1 MNNQY
6 AESNLKR
13 DGELIGCWQNGQ
25 EVLQINEDGTLNYR
39 GQTYLY
45 SAQNNVLTLIPLS
58 NASQTPY
65 QQTGNILKLL
75 VNGQEV
81 TFARQ
86 TKSDRSRMGTERTD
100 DRTLGNFALRSGNS
114 NPITSAIAGVW
125 VGEETSLD
133 PSYYMSYTRYL
144 MLYPD
149 GSVGFDKAEGGAS
162 YNKLSECFSYFSV
175 SPAQNRNIWG
185 RWETDGINILIY
197 WRNNT
202 VWQGQVD
209 LNSGRM
215 MMFGVGAIDAGSNVM
230 FERKM

>member
-1 MNNQY
+1 MKKQQI
-6 AESNLKR
+6 ESNLKR

-25 EVLQINEDGTLNYR
+25 EVLQINEDGTLNYG

-45 SAQNNVLTLIPLS
+45 STQNNILTLIPLS

-65 QQTGNILKLL
+65 QQTGNTLRLL
-75 VNGQEV
+75 INGKEIIFVRKQE
-81 TFARQ
+81 
-86 TKSDRSRMGTERTD
+86 SDRNRMGTERTY
-100 DRTLGNFALRSGNS
+100 DRGLEDSGLISGNPNS
-114 NPITSAIAGVW
+114 ITNAIAGVW
-125 VGEETSLD
+125 VVEETSLD
-133 PSYYMSYTRYL
+133 PCYYMSYTRYL

-162 YNKLSECFSYFSV
+162 YNKLSECFSYFSTT
-175 SPAQNRNIWG
+175 PTQNRNIFG
-185 RWETDGINILIY
+185 CWETDGINILIY
-197 WRNNT
+197 WKNNT

-215 MMFGVGAIDAGSNVM
+215 VMFGVGAIDAGSNVM